1 MEDSWLN
8 SEAIAHLVVLIQESH
23 RSSEKGVHRFIEP
36 AAGASIKATS
46 KTHSIVFGR
55 RGSGKSS
62 LLLKAA
68 ADLTTNSPIAY
79 IDLETFKEHTYPDV
93 LLSILIQ
100 TFGRFE
106 EWLNFAI
113 ENSHN
118 KKRSLAQEI
127 FSLFSKKSLD
137 ERKDFEDLAKRFKEK
152 NEELTRLLH
161 TEDNV
166 ATQKTQKDE
175 SRILKEGEVEG
186 GIQSPVA
193 QAKSKLKGSDEIS
206 LSQEI
211 TEAYQKNKIEFL
223 LRHILDYQDLFRS
236 MASLTNGDSFL
247 FLDDLYYIKRS
258 DQPRVIDFFH
268 RVAKGNSLW
277 LKIGTVR
284 HRSTWYLHGDPPY
297 GLKLG
302 DDAHEINLDLT
313 LENFSTT
320 KSFLVKILDSFVS
333 EAGIG
338 KVNEILVDSA
348 IERLVLASG
357 GVARDFLGV
366 FNRSISVAQE
376 RLTKTKGEDY
386 RGKRIGKEDIN
397 IAAGRYSDTK
407 MDEFKEDIYNEEEHI
422 HLEDYFKRIRWF
434 CLYQANSNIFLF
446 EKNQEEGL
454 EILQELMDLRLIH
467 RVDSHVTVSKRQ
479 GKYFEAYMLDLSA
492 YSEMRKIRKIEE
504 LAFWKKGTNIRRVGL
519 ILDEKFLLSDEPLY
533 EQEETPRT
541 KSKSESSNEKTDT
554 GTQMPLFE

>member
-8 SEAIAHLVVLIQESH
+8 SEAIANLVVLIQESH

-68 ADLTTNSPIAY
+68 ADLTTKSPIAY

-106 EWLNFAI
+106 EWLNFTT
-113 ENSHN
+113 ENI
-118 KKRSLAQEI
+118 KEKRSIVQKIL
-127 FSLFSKKSLD
+127 SLFSKKSFD
-137 ERKDFEDLAKRFKEK
+137 EKNEFEALAKRFKEK
-152 NEELTRLLH
+152 KEELTGLLH
-161 TEDNV
+161 TADNV
-166 ATQKTQKDE
+166 STQKTQRDE
-175 SRILKEGEVEG
+175 SRISKEGEVEG

-206 LSQEI
+206 SSQEI

-223 LRHILDYQDLFRS
+223 LRHILEYQDLFRS

-258 DQPRVIDFFH
+258 DQARVIDFFH

-320 KSFLVKILDSFVS
+320 NSFLVKILDSFVS

-407 MDEFKEDIYNEEEHI
+407 MDEFKEDIYNEEEHL
-422 HLEDYFKRIRWF
+422 HLEEYFKRIRWF

-519 ILDEKFLLSDEPLY
+519 ILDEEILLSNESLY
-533 EQEETPRT
+533 EQEETTRA
-541 KSKSESSNEKTDT
+541 KSKSDSSNTTTDD
-554 GTQMPLFE
+554 GVQMPLFK